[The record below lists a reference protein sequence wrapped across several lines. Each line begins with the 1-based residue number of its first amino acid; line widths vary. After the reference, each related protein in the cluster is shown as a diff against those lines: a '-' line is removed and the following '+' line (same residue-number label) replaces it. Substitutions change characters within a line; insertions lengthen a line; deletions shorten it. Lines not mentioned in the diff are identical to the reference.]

1 MYHVLAEVLPKE
13 KKRKKQNCLAVFSM
27 FQLFCG
33 QQTKQFNESCLAPI
47 LHFKKQR
54 CTFATA
60 YARKTL
66 PVTSQANIIF
76 IRAVT
81 ELMGQSKF
89 YLNFFLTL
97 NAIFLHLSS
106 KWGITII
113 PLRQQQVALI
123 SFPLSVNCNWIDRLY
138 VSGNSS
144 VRGLV
149 YCIASGTAP
158 RHLGT
163 FGDRSVSLVKLMTSR
178 LPAER
183 IKLREQPARGI
194 KHSMRSFKRGL

>member
-1 MYHVLAEVLPKE
+1 
-13 KKRKKQNCLAVFSM
+13 M

-33 QQTKQFNESCLAPI
+33 QQTKQFNESCLVPI

-60 YARKTL
+60 YARTTL
-66 PVTSQANIIF
+66 PVTSQASIIF
-76 IRAVT
+76 IRAVI
-81 ELMGQSKF
+81 ELMGYSMNKF
-89 YLNFFLTL
+89 YLNFFFFFLTL

-106 KWGITII
+106 KWDITII

-123 SFPLSVNCNWIDRLY
+123 SFPLSVNCNLIDRLY

-194 KHSMRSFKRGL
+194 KHSMSNFKLIFCSHQSSFT